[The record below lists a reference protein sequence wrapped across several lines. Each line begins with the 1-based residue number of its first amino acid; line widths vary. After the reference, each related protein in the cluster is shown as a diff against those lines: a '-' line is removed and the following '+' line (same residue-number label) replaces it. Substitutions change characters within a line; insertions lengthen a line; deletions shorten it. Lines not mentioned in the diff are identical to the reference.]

1 MWYATPKV
9 SHAVSP
15 SLSLCDDYDLN
26 LSDYA
31 RAGLRVGIWASSGRG
46 KSFGVGVF
54 CEELLAANIPV
65 LAIDPEGELH
75 TLRERFRV
83 LVLGGSH
90 ADLPLPTDDKTRTL
104 AIERVLSEG
113 MGLVVDL
120 SDSPTSRAQQEA
132 ALPFLQQLWSLLSE
146 HRQPAALVVEEVHLF
161 APQSGSSITS
171 DILHRFAKQGRKR
184 GAILVTASQR
194 TQAVSKE
201 LMSQLNFQAIG
212 GFEIERDYDAIKA
225 LVDGHSFEELRA
237 LPAGQFFLAA
247 IGHFKQWRARHTAH
261 GGEAPSFAGQQES
274 TTRVSDTKLT
284 ELIHELRQVLEQT
297 KESAA
302 PKVESATDGLR
313 LEIRRLGQKLEQ
325 AEFAK
330 KAAEAEV
337 ERLKIALQV
346 AGVIK
351 VVIQNE
357 VIVRAQ
363 ATLAT
368 AAAPA
373 PATAPA
379 TASVTAPASAPVTA
393 SAPVS
398 APVTASASASAPAS
412 VSAPAPVITATVVRP
427 ADPSLFDL
435 GIPADQLLQLA
446 GVREMLNSARG
457 RARRRFKQ
465 AGADVSRAA
474 KLLMLRIALTPET
487 LAERAGLRSQLA
499 IRRSGHALTALVDA
513 GFALLKDGR
522 YVVHEGAVLRAVKRG

>member
-1 MWYATPKV
+1 
-9 SHAVSP
+9 
-15 SLSLCDDYDLN
+15 
-26 LSDYA
+26 
-31 RAGLRVGIWASSGRG
+31 
-46 KSFGVGVF
+46 
-54 CEELLAANIPV
+54 
-65 LAIDPEGELH
+65 
-75 TLRERFRV
+75 
-83 LVLGGSH
+83 
-90 ADLPLPTDDKTRTL
+90 LPLPSDDKTRTL

-113 MGLVVDL
+113 IGLVVDL

-237 LPAGQFFLAA
+237 LPVGQFFLAA
-247 IGHFKQWRARHTAH
+247 IGHFKQWRARFTAH
-261 GGEAPSFAGQQES
+261 GGEAPSFAGQQE
-274 TTRVSDTKLT
+274 TTARVSDTKLT

-297 KESAA
+297 KESTV
-302 PKVESATDGLR
+302 PTPESATDGLR

-325 AEFAK
+325 AELSR

-357 VIVRAQ
+357 VIVRAE
-363 ATLAT
+363 
-368 AAAPA
+368 AAPA
-373 PATAPA
+373 AV
-379 TASVTAPASAPVTA
+379 SASAPVL
-393 SAPVS
+393 
-398 APVTASASASAPAS
+398 
-412 VSAPAPVITATVVRP
+412 TATVVRP
-427 ADPSLFDL
+427 ADPTLFDL
-435 GIPADQLLQLA
+435 GLGADQLLQFA

-457 RARRRFKQ
+457 RARRRSKL

-487 LAERAGLRSQLA
+487 VAERAGLRSQVA
-499 IRRSGHALTALVDA
+499 IRRAGHALEALVDA
-513 GFALLKDGR
+513 GFAVMRDGK
-522 YVVHEGAVLRAVKRG
+522 YVVHEEAVLRAVKRG

>member
-1 MWYATPKV
+1 
-9 SHAVSP
+9 
-15 SLSLCDDYDLN
+15 
-26 LSDYA
+26 
-31 RAGLRVGIWASSGRG
+31 
-46 KSFGVGVF
+46 VGVF
-54 CEELLAANIPV
+54 CEELLAANIPIV
-65 LAIDPEGELH
+65 AIDPEGELH

-90 ADLPLPTDDKTRTL
+90 ADLPLPSDDKTRAL
-104 AIERVLSEG
+104 AMERVLNEG

-132 ALPFLQQLWSLLSE
+132 ALPFLQQLWSMLSE
-146 HRQPAALVVEEVHLF
+146 HRQLAALVVEEVHLF

-212 GFEIERDYDAIKA
+212 GFEIERDYDAMKA

-237 LPAGQFFLAA
+237 LPAGQFFLTA

-261 GGEAPSFAGQQES
+261 GGEAPSFTGQPEA

-297 KESAA
+297 RDSAV
-302 PKVESATDGLR
+302 PKTESATDALR

-325 AEFAK
+325 AEFAR

-337 ERLKIALQV
+337 EKLKIALQV
-346 AGVIK
+346 AGVMK

-357 VIVRAQ
+357 VIVQGQ
-363 ATLAT
+363 AV
-368 AAAPA
+368 PA
-373 PATAPA
+373 
-379 TASVTAPASAPVTA
+379 SDSAPVA
-393 SAPVS
+393 M
-398 APVTASASASAPAS
+398 
-412 VSAPAPVITATVVRP
+412 ATVVRP
-427 ADPSLFDL
+427 AEPTLFDL
-435 GIPADQLLQLA
+435 GIPADQLLQFA
-446 GVREMLNSARG
+446 FVREMVNSARG

-474 KLLMLRIALTPET
+474 KLLALKVSLTPES

-499 IRRSGHALTALVDA
+499 IRRAGHALTALVDA
-513 GFALLKDGR
+513 GFAVVNEGR
-522 YVVHEGAVLRAVKRG
+522 YVLHEAAVLRAVKRG